1 MSRFDQVL
9 TANEAASVAKV
20 PLKQVHRIIDA
31 GLLAGSVKN
40 RKGTRVIL
48 GTGIVGLKLAYVTA
62 DILTPD
68 ARRRVVRSVL
78 RKPKLRA
85 VRESAVIIDL
95 EPIASSVRD
104 GLGELDRA
112 RKMIVSDKEI
122 LGGAPC
128 FKGTRIPVHD
138 IADMI
143 GNGDPKAEILKAF
156 PVLNGEQVDAAA
168 IYAAAY
174 PRRGRPRRRPAWHRK
189 PPSSSRRLGP
199 GDLPPD
205 S

>member
-1 MSRFDQVL
+1 MSRLDQVL

-78 RKPKLRA
+78 RKPRLRA
-85 VRESAVIIDL
+85 VRESAVMIDL
-95 EPIASSVRD
+95 EPLASSVRD
-104 GLGELDRA
+104 GLGALDRA

-156 PVLNGEQVDAAA
+156 PALNGEQVDAAA
-168 IYAAAY
+168 IYASAY

-199 GDLPPD
+199 GDLPPA